1 VNALHIAAAPP
12 RIRKDLFTKR
22 AEMKQ
27 TSETPLDR
35 TDLRLLDALQKD
47 GALSTAEL
55 AERVGLAVTT
65 CWRRIRRLEESGVI
79 RQRVALLDRERVG
92 LGVTVFAHVKLV
104 THGRDNLGR
113 FAEAIRRFP
122 EVLEC
127 CTTTG
132 DWDFLLRI
140 VARDIKGYEA
150 FFLDH
155 LSKAPGVQSVSSSI
169 AMTVFKETTQ
179 LPLNLR

>member
-1 VNALHIAAAPP
+1 
-12 RIRKDLFTKR
+12 
-22 AEMKQ
+22 MKQ
-27 TSETPLDR
+27 SVRTELDR
-35 TDLRLLDALQKD
+35 TDLRILDALQRD
-47 GALSTAEL
+47 GALSAAEL

-65 CWRRIRRLEESGVI
+65 CWRRVRRLEDTGVI
-79 RQRVALLDRERVG
+79 RGRVALLDREQVG
-92 LGVTVFAHVKLV
+92 LGVTVFAHVKLSA
-104 THGRDNLGR
+104 HGRDNLAR
-113 FAEAIRRFP
+113 FDQAIRKHP

-127 CTTTG
+127 YTLMG

-155 LSKAPGVQSVSSSI
+155 LSKIAGVQSVSSSI
-169 AMTVFKETTQ
+169 AMTVVKETTQ